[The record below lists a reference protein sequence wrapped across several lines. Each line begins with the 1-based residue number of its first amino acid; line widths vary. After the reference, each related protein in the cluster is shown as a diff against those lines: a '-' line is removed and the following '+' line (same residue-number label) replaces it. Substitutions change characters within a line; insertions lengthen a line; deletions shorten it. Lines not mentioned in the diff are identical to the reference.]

1 MIYIGWGVEIYL
13 SACLIGKCF
22 FHLGKRLFGLHG
34 IFGSTTKLLKF
45 SSFYLN
51 FICSC
56 LLLRCYSMFS
66 YLLLKHPV
74 CIRCV
79 LTYTG
84 GKKSACQKIGSAASS
99 SYYTSMLLP
108 ANLIGQPQ
116 ASLPPAR
123 PSSPRLNIQAR
134 ERTTVA
140 FQ

>member
-34 IFGSTTKLLKF
+34 IFGNTTKLLKF

-56 LLLRCYSMFS
+56 LLLRCYSIFS

-74 CIRCV
+74 CIRCI
-79 LTYTG
+79 LTYLHW
-84 GKKSACQKIGSAASS
+84 GKKISVPEDWQCGIQF
-99 SYYTSMLLP
+99 LLYIH
-108 ANLIGQPQ
+108 A
-116 ASLPPAR
+116 
-123 PSSPRLNIQAR
+123 
-134 ERTTVA
+134 VA
-140 FQ
+140 G